1 MNPESA
7 GSGRLISLLSFQ
19 RLSDSN
25 GPFRDSDDME
35 HRCEVA
41 VLGLGAMGAATVYQ
55 LAKSGVRVI
64 GVDRH
69 HPPHTQ
75 GSSHG
80 DTRITRL
87 SVGEGAAYV
96 PIVRNSHRIWR
107 ELEALSGES
116 LFEQC
121 GVLVLSSSPGY
132 DANDANDFT
141 NRTLQ
146 LANTYGI
153 EHEVLSAEQIRQRFP
168 QFSQVLDTAV
178 GYFEPSG
185 GYVRPER
192 CIAVQLQ
199 LAEEHGA
206 TLFKGETVTHIRSD
220 EQGVTLT
227 TDQRTIRADKVVISA
242 GMWSRDLLGQP
253 FDRLLRVCRQKLFW
267 FEQEEHARFAEVSPT
282 FIFSHGPAQSFYGFP
297 PLPGEGSVKVAT
309 EQYTEESSPDTLDRT
324 VSAAEENDMFERQV
338 RGRIAGVTSRVVKS
352 AVCAYTVTPDSHFI
366 IDEHPS
372 LKNTLVVSA
381 CSGHGFKHSAA
392 LGEAVAQWCVRGS
405 SDLDLSAF
413 SLKRFA

>member
-1 MNPESA
+1 
-7 GSGRLISLLSFQ
+7 
-19 RLSDSN
+19 
-25 GPFRDSDDME
+25 ME
-35 HRCEVA
+35 YRCEVA
-41 VLGLGAMGAATVYQ
+41 VLGLGAMGAAAVYQ
-55 LAKSGVRVI
+55 LAKSGVQVI
-64 GVDRH
+64 GVDRF
-69 HPPHTQ
+69 HPPHSQ

-87 SVGEGAAYV
+87 SVGEGAAYL
-96 PIVRNSHRIWR
+96 PIVRSSHRIWR

-121 GVLVLSSSPGY
+121 GVLVMTSSPEY
-132 DANDANDFT
+132 DAGDENDFT
-141 NRTLQ
+141 NRTFQ
-146 LANTYGI
+146 LAKTYGI

-168 QFSQVLDTAV
+168 QFSPVLDSAV
-178 GYFEPSG
+178 GYFEPGG

-206 TLFKGETVTHIRSD
+206 TLLKGETVTHISSD

-227 TDQRTIRADKVVISA
+227 TDRRTIRADKVVVSA

-253 FDRLLRVCRQKLFW
+253 FDRLLRVCRQKLYW
-267 FEQEEHARFAEVSPT
+267 FELEENARFAEVSPT
-282 FIFSHGPAQSFYGFP
+282 FIFTHGPGQFHYGFP
-297 PLPGEGSVKVAT
+297 PLPGEGSLKVAT
-309 EQYTEESSPDTLDRT
+309 EQYSEESAPEALDRT
-324 VSAAEENDMFERQV
+324 VSAAEERDMFETQV

-352 AVCAYTVTPDSHFI
+352 AVCTYTVTPDSHFI

-392 LGEAVAQWCVRGS
+392 LGEAVAQWCVRGR

-413 SLKRFA
+413 SLKRFDGRP

>member
-1 MNPESA
+1 
-7 GSGRLISLLSFQ
+7 
-19 RLSDSN
+19 
-25 GPFRDSDDME
+25 ME
-35 HRCEVA
+35 DRYDVA
-41 VLGLGAMGAATVYQ
+41 VLGMGAMGAATLYQ
-55 LAKSGVRVI
+55 LAKAGSKVV

-69 HPPHTQ
+69 HPPHDQ

-87 SVGEGAAYV
+87 SVGEGAQYL
-96 PIVRNSHRIWR
+96 PIVHNSHRIWR

-121 GVLVLSSSPGY
+121 GVLVMTSRPDD
-132 DANDANDFT
+132 DANDPTDFT
-141 NRTLQ
+141 QRTLQ
-146 LANTYGI
+146 QAKANGI
-153 EHEVLSAEQIRQRFP
+153 THESLSAEQIRQRFA
-168 QFSQVLDTAV
+168 QFSPVLDTAV

-199 LAEEHGA
+199 LAEARGA
-206 TLFKGETVTHIRSD
+206 TLLKGETVTQITSD
-220 EQGVTLT
+220 EQGVTVI
-227 TDQRTIRADKVVISA
+227 TDQRTIYADKVVISA
-242 GMWSRDLLGQP
+242 GMWSRELLGQP

-267 FEQEEHARFAEVSPT
+267 FALEEGACFAPVSPT
-282 FIFSHGPAQSFYGFP
+282 FIYCHGSGDDDSNYGFP
-297 PLPGEGSVKVAT
+297 PLPGEGSLKVAT
-309 EQYTEESSPDTLDRT
+309 EQYSEESSPDTLDRT
-324 VSAAEENDMFERQV
+324 ISAAEARDMFDTHV
-338 RGRIAGVTSRVVKS
+338 RGKIAGVSSRLVKS

-392 LGEAVAQWCVRGS
+392 LGEALAQWCMRGRS
-405 SDLDLSAF
+405 ELDLSAF
-413 SLKRFA
+413 SLKRFDGVRD